1 VSIRIFNLCLLVG
14 WLMFSGG
21 LTLLDL
27 GAGIACSGLS
37 LVGLTL
43 YVARLGG
50 LFVRKD
56 D

>member
-1 VSIRIFNLCLLVG
+1 MNIRIFNLCLLLG

-21 LTLLDL
+21 LAMIQP
-27 GAGIACSGLS
+27 GIGIACGGLS

-50 LFVRKD
+50 LFARKD
-56 D
+56 A